1 MRSSAS
7 LSRES
12 ALMRPLRHLMFA
24 AGLMVCA
31 QGVARA
37 EAFYRI
43 QPLLQLGD
51 KLSDGQTKSATG
63 FWVGTLNDNG
73 QIAFVT
79 GSTGGSPTLVQ
90 YADGNFTPIVVAGQM
105 GPVGK

>member
-1 MRSSAS
+1 MLTGDPSSAA
-7 LSRES
+7 LSREG
-12 ALMRPLRHLMFA
+12 APMRPHQFLMFA
-24 AGLMVCA
+24 ASLMLCA
-31 QGVARA
+31 QGIARA

-51 KLSDGQTKSATG
+51 KLSDGQTRSATG
-63 FWVGTLNDNG
+63 FWVGSLNDIG

-90 YADGNFTPIVVAGQM
+90 YADGNFTPIV
-105 GPVGK
+105 